1 MIKKSCINLYKNDPW
16 RLFLIRHRFC
26 WVSAERRLGWGERRI
41 VEMIKRNQS
50 WLLVGKRPHCFVALT
65 SCFFLLPAAIFVFIF
80 IFTSHS
86 FLTSACFPICFTFI
100 QLIFCFP
107 EQVFSS
113 AFITFSIVSI
123 LYLIFLHHFLFSKY
137 LRPLFLYYTVQ
148 FCPKVRFH
156 VHSTSCLC
164 LFFFLSY
171 SLSPLWSCSLHP
183 HSLVSV
189 SPPLISSA
197 LFIHLFSSDCI
208 NFICTPFFFIRHN
221 PEFLPFIS
229 SLISLTSSFFQTHH

>member
-1 MIKKSCINLYKNDPW
+1 MKGSERIKESEGL
-16 RLFLIRHRFC
+16 RGASRHPHPA
-26 WVSAERRLGWGERRI
+26 S
-41 VEMIKRNQS
+41 KRNQS

-65 SCFFLLPAAIFVFIF
+65 PCFFLLPAAIFVFIF

-86 FLTSACFPICFTFI
+86 FLTSARFPICFTFI

-183 HSLVSV
+183 HTRLYQFLLLWFPLPSLFTY
-189 SPPLISSA
+189 SPVIVLISSA
-197 LFIHLFSSDCI
+197 PPFLSVTILNFCLLFHL
-208 NFICTPFFFIRHN
+208 
-221 PEFLPFIS
+221 
-229 SLISLTSSFFQTHH
+229 